1 MRKKILFILLVLIFM
16 FGALLTIG
24 RAHCW
29 SMQKKNSYNETNT
42 GTKTDSMSLKEKTQ
56 KLVKVG
62 NDYCPVMGMK
72 LEKGKGTKYTYKG
85 KIYNF
90 CCSHCVEQFKK
101 NPEKYI
107 KIIAEQEK
115 KKKNTTMPGKSN

>member
-1 MRKKILFILLVLIFM
+1 MRKKILFILLDLVLM
-16 FGALLTIG
+16 LGAVVTIG

-29 SMQKKNSYNETNT
+29 SMQKKNQCNETNT
-42 GTKTDSMSLKEKTQ
+42 GTKTDSVSLKGKNQ
-56 KLVKVG
+56 KLVDVG

-72 LEKGKGTKYTYKG
+72 LEKGKETKYTYKG

-101 NPEKYI
+101 SPEKYI
-107 KIIAEQEK
+107 KIIEEQEK
-115 KKKNTTMPGKSN
+115 KEKNTIMPGKSD